1 MRTGRPTEKNHTPL
15 QLHSL
20 LRRHNISQGDLCR
33 AMTYQSGKR
42 AGQSLS
48 TSTVSTLLTQQRWPR
63 TVDFDALK
71 AQVATF
77 LRARAVPE
85 KEIATAWNYEG
96 SAAAPAPPPAHTY
109 IGALNPHANQA
120 APGSHHEPFD
130 LPEIEMLSQ
139 AAREHFQ
146 LVRHPFLDDVHGP
159 QDVYLS
165 QAQRYIRESMF
176 YAAKHAG
183 FVAIVGESGSGKTTL
198 RRDLI
203 ERIKRDD
210 AQIVVIQPKTVDK
223 SVLTAAHI
231 CDAIIADLSG
241 EVPKQSLEAKARQIE
256 RILSA
261 SARGGLSHVVMIEE
275 AHDLAKPTLKY
286 LKRFWE
292 MEDGFKKLLGII
304 LVGQPELGERLDER
318 RNPDLREVI
327 QRCEMARLKPL
338 NGNLEEYLSL
348 KFKRLGVKLEDIF
361 TADAYDAIRARLT
374 RRRQGTNE
382 TESHLYP
389 LRVQNLIV
397 KCMNQAVEIGLEK
410 IDGDLVGRV

>member
-15 QLHSL
+15 QLHAL

-63 TVDFDALK
+63 TVDFYALK

-85 KEIATAWNYEG
+85 NEIATAWNYEG

-146 LVRHPFLDDVHGP
+146 LVRHPFLDDVQGP

-165 QAQRYIRESMF
+165 KNQRYIRESMY
-176 YAAKHAG
+176 YAAKHGG
-183 FVAIVGESGSGKTTL
+183 FVAVVGESGSGKSTL
-198 RRDLI
+198 RRDLV
-203 ERIKRDD
+203 ERIKRD
-210 AQIVVIQPKTVDK
+210 AEAIVVIQPQTIDK
-223 SVLTAAHI
+223 KSLTAAHI
-231 CDAIIADLSG
+231 CDAIIADLST
-241 EVPKQSLEAKARQIE
+241 ESPKQSLEAKARQIQ

-261 SARGGLSHVVMIEE
+261 SARTGTSHVLMIEE
-275 AHDLAKPTLKY
+275 AHDLSLATLKY

-304 LVGQPELGERLDER
+304 LVGQPELGDRLDER
-318 RNPDLREVI
+318 RNYDAREVI
-327 QRCEMARLKPL
+327 QRCEIARLAPL
-338 NGNLEEYLSL
+338 NGNLEEYLAL
-348 KFKRLGVKLEDIF
+348 KLKRVGLTLDQVF
-361 TADAYDAIRARLT
+361 TKDAYDAMRARLT
-374 RRRQGTNE
+374 RRRPGSNE
-382 TESHLYP
+382 SESSLYP